1 MAAYLL
7 ALDQGTS
14 SSRALLFDQEAR
26 LLAVHQ
32 IPLPVEFPQPGW
44 VEQDPEAI
52 WRSQRDAARAVL
64 HETLTAEDRLLGIGI
79 ANQRETTIVWERET
93 LTPIGPAI
101 GWQCRRTAD
110 VCANLEAAHGNTIR
124 ARTGLVADA
133 YFSGPKIAW
142 LLDSVPGARARAEAG
157 ELVAGTVD
165 SWLLAKLSGGTLHLT
180 DRTNASR
187 TMLFDIHRMAWDSEL
202 AAAMRV
208 PIHMLPEV
216 RPSIAEFGLASAETL
231 GFEAPILSVVGDQ
244 QSALVGQACHAPGP
258 AKVTYGTGA
267 FLLAHT
273 GTQAAG
279 PVPGLLT
286 TPAVAANGQPTADP
300 AYALEGSVFSAGA
313 VVQWLRDELQLID
326 ESAAIET
333 LAESTDDSGGVAFV
347 PAFAGLGAPHWK
359 PDTRAMLAG
368 ISRGTGAPQI
378 ARAVLESIA
387 FRVREVVEALEA
399 ASDTAVAQLRVDG
412 GAARN
417 DLLLQIQANVLQRPV
432 VRPAEIETTAFGAA
446 LTAGV
451 SAGLWPDLQATSRF
465 WQPAAQFDPNSDL
478 EQAYTR
484 WEAARDAAIALGS

>member
-26 LLAVHQ
+26 LLAVYQ

-44 VEQDPEAI
+44 VEQDPDAI

-64 HETLTAEDRLLGIGI
+64 QQTLTAEDRLLGIGI

-101 GWQCRRTAD
+101 VWQCRRTAHA
-110 VCANLEAAHGNTIR
+110 CADLESTLSSTIR
-124 ARTGLVADA
+124 ARTGLIADA

-165 SWLLAKLSGGTLHLT
+165 SWLLAKFSDGALHLT

-187 TMLFDIHRMAWDSEL
+187 TMLFDIHRLAWDPEL
-202 AAAMRV
+202 ASAMRI
-208 PIHMLPEV
+208 PIDMLPEV
-216 RPSIAEFGLASAETL
+216 RPSIAEFGLASAQTL

-244 QSALVGQACHAPGP
+244 QSALFGQACHQPGP

-267 FLLAHT
+267 FLLSHT
-273 GTQAAG
+273 GTQATE
-279 PVPGLLT
+279 PVAGLLT
-286 TPAVAANGQPTADP
+286 TTAVSASGHPSTDP

-313 VVQWLRDELQLID
+313 VVQWLRDELRLID
-326 ESAAIET
+326 ESAAIEQ
-333 LAESTDDSGGVAFV
+333 LAASTEDSGGVALV

-359 PDTRAMLAG
+359 PNARAMLAG
-368 ISRGTGAPQI
+368 ISRGSGAPQI
-378 ARAVLESIA
+378 ARAALESIA

-399 ASDTAVAQLRVDG
+399 AGETDVAHLRVDG

-417 DLLLQIQANVLQRPV
+417 DLLLQIQANALHRPV
-432 VRPAEIETTAFGAA
+432 VRPAEIETTGFGAA

-465 WQPAAQFDPNSDL
+465 WRAAAQFDPDADL